1 MSTPSA
7 PTYIIGHR
15 NPDADAVCSAI
26 AYAAFKSA
34 TGIEGCAAA
43 RCGNTNARID
53 AILNRLGLPLPVFV
67 SDITP
72 RIRDIMV
79 ADYIKASPDFTCAEC
94 LELIDAYDLRTLPVV
109 NEAQQLSG
117 FVSVFQLGDYFVPK
131 ITDPRAM
138 RKVNTSINSVVRAL
152 KANVLFLRD
161 GDNVEDM
168 FVKIGAMDI
177 RSFAKYTEVDAIP
190 SDRTIVIV
198 GDRWDIQQ
206 KSIQMGVRLVV
217 VTGGLAVEDEV
228 LDRAKKEGVSIVVSP
243 FDSATTAW
251 IIRAASSIDKMI
263 DRSFLS
269 FGPDERLIDIRRK
282 VISNPSLAFAVTDD
296 NGRLV
301 GIFSKSNLLQPT
313 KKNLILVDHNETVQ
327 AVPGADEA
335 NILEVID
342 HHRLGSFNTQ
352 QPILFINEPVGST
365 CTIIAGLFERQG
377 LTPSPEIAGVMMGG
391 IISDTLNLN
400 SPTSTEKDSRLLAWL
415 ERASGISAGEFADLI
430 FKSGSV
436 VLSSSPKE
444 VVRADYKPYE
454 EENVRFSVSQV
465 EELGFTNFRNKQD
478 EISDALENIRKEE
491 RLYFAALLVTDI
503 NTQNSLLL
511 IKGAPEFIERIGFQH
526 AESGD
531 TFEMPGIVSRKKQLL
546 PFLTSILRSLNVD
559 GALVSNR

>member
-1 MSTPSA
+1 
-7 PTYIIGHR
+7 
-15 NPDADAVCSAI
+15 
-26 AYAAFKSA
+26 
-34 TGIEGCAAA
+34 
-43 RCGNTNARID
+43 
-53 AILNRLGLPLPVFV
+53 
-67 SDITP
+67 
-72 RIRDIMV
+72 
-79 ADYIKASPDFTCAEC
+79 
-94 LELIDAYDLRTLPVV
+94 
-109 NEAQQLSG
+109 
-117 FVSVFQLGDYFVPK
+117 
-131 ITDPRAM
+131 M

-377 LTPSPEIAGVMMGG
+377 VTPSPEIAGVMMGG

-478 EISDALENIRKEE
+478 EISEALENIRKEE

>member
-1 MSTPSA
+1 
-7 PTYIIGHR
+7 
-15 NPDADAVCSAI
+15 
-26 AYAAFKSA
+26 
-34 TGIEGCAAA
+34 
-43 RCGNTNARID
+43 
-53 AILNRLGLPLPVFV
+53 
-67 SDITP
+67 
-72 RIRDIMV
+72 
-79 ADYIKASPDFTCAEC
+79 
-94 LELIDAYDLRTLPVV
+94 
-109 NEAQQLSG
+109 
-117 FVSVFQLGDYFVPK
+117 
-131 ITDPRAM
+131 
-138 RKVNTSINSVVRAL
+138 
-152 KANVLFLRD
+152 
-161 GDNVEDM
+161 
-168 FVKIGAMDI
+168 
-177 RSFAKYTEVDAIP
+177 
-190 SDRTIVIV
+190 
-198 GDRWDIQQ
+198 
-206 KSIQMGVRLVV
+206 
-217 VTGGLAVEDEV
+217 
-228 LDRAKKEGVSIVVSP
+228 
-243 FDSATTAW
+243 
-251 IIRAASSIDKMI
+251 MI

-313 KKNLILVDHNETVQ
+313 KKNLILVDHNETAQ

-377 LTPSPEIAGVMMGG
+377 VTPSPEIAGVMMGG

-415 ERASGISAGEFADLI
+415 ERASGISAAEFADLI